1 MTTLTNTVV
10 NIVPATTVFT
20 VTVTEIYGV
29 TIRAKEK
36 REDASAPT
44 DPPLLR
50 RNVLLNSI
58 AAVVTDAIGGTAAS
72 SANMLAG
79 TAKASIDAG
88 LSSACSCLNYQP
100 LSTFTVTYTDLP
112 YVRQRELCF

>member
-1 MTTLTNTVV
+1 M
-10 NIVPATTVFT
+10 FT
-20 VTVTEIYGV
+20 VTATEIVAVG
-29 TIRAKEK
+29 AKEK
-36 REDASAPT
+36 MEDVPAPT

-58 AAVVTDAIGGTAAS
+58 AAVVTDAIGGAVAS
-72 SANMLAG
+72 SADMPAG
-79 TAKASIDAG
+79 TAKASIDVG

-112 YVRQRELCF
+112 YVRQKELCF